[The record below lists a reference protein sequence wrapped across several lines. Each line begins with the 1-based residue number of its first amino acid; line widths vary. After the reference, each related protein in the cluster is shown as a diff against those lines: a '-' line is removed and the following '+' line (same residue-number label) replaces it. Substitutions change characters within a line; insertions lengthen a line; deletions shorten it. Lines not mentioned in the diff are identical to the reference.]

1 MSDEMFVRC
10 CAPTLAGIKTGSM
23 FSCEYA
29 DLEEMTDELRR
40 LNRVLAPSGMC
51 LLPLRFHDGKALL
64 YLFELKQDPIIPIGI
79 RNNRGRRLRNG
90 ADGLCCCSLRADY
103 QTAG

>member
-29 DLEEMTDELRR
+29 DREEMTDELRR
-40 LNRVLAPSGMC
+40 LNRVLAPGDMC

-64 YLFELKQDPIIPIGI
+64 CVSAGSFAGSG
-79 RNNRGRRLRNG
+79 RGRSFPMRSG
-90 ADGLCCCSLRADY
+90 SS
-103 QTAG
+103 